1 LAIFAHSLWVFSW
14 VFGENM
20 SIEPIYNDEWRSLLQ
35 KVLIVDDDPQRTQA
49 LSAIVERIG
58 SSEIFVDPLGSD
70 SLQSVRQFD
79 PNLILVAYRGMES
92 DHQLDGVAFTRAL
105 RWSRLRAR
113 KLPVIAYKTI
123 MSQSEL
129 IEARDAGVHEVL
141 SLPFAWQ
148 DLVRRLEIISQ
159 TPRNWIEAEY
169 YVGPD
174 RRRFNSAQNKTN
186 KPQRRNE
193 DQNPAHPSLL
203 AARRIQSK
211 LTDWDQW
218 KKQALDGLRNDLLIL
233 AQGLIGAG
241 DSQTVQILR
250 KLMLKLNE
258 DDVNLDN
265 LRGDFQSLTD
275 MIESEKPNMSQDFE
289 SKPEI
294 QTLAS

>member
-1 LAIFAHSLWVFSW
+1 LPWASLK
-14 VFGENM
+14 
-20 SIEPIYNDEWRSLLQ
+20 IRSF
-35 KVLIVDDDPQRTQA
+35 KSFCNS
-49 LSAIVERIG
+49 LSALASV
-58 SSEIFVDPLGSD
+58 
-70 SLQSVRQFD
+70 SLC
-79 PNLILVAYRGMES
+79 
-92 DHQLDGVAFTRAL
+92 
-105 RWSRLRAR
+105 
-113 KLPVIAYKTI
+113 
-123 MSQSEL
+123 
-129 IEARDAGVHEVL
+129 
-141 SLPFAWQ
+141 
-148 DLVRRLEIISQ
+148 
-159 TPRNWIEAEY
+159 
-169 YVGPD
+169 
-174 RRRFNSAQNKTN
+174 SAQNKTN

-193 DQNPAHPSLL
+193 DQNPAQPSLL